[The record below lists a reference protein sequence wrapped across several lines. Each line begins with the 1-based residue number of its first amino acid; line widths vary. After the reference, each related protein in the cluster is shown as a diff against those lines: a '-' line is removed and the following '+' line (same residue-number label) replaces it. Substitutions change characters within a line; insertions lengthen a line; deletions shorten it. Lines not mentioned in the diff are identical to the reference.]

1 MQKNKF
7 LLNISSFFSK
17 IYWLIKEL
25 IKIFSSE
32 KSYFSKKRIESFIA
46 FIIGQYGMIYFLLKH
61 IHTMSTT
68 DIAMWAGI
76 EFFIA
81 GYVINQ
87 IQKEKKESKNDTENV

>member
-7 LLNISSFFSK
+7 IVAISSFFSK
-17 IYWLIKEL
+17 IVWLIKEL
-25 IKIFSSE
+25 IKVFSNE
-32 KSYFSKKRIESFIA
+32 KSYFSKKRLESAIA
-46 FIIGQYGMIYFLLKH
+46 FVVGQYGMIYFLLKH
-61 IHTMSTT
+61 INTMSTT

-87 IQKEKKESKNDTENV
+87 IQKEKKENKNDTENL